1 MPTQPS
7 AGHAACPYRASSSAR
22 EISLY
27 LSPQVI
33 IRRTPCAPCF
43 YANLGGRLATNL
55 CCTDPVLCALA
66 LRAELAGTER
76 RAANLTELTPKQGQW
91 RFMTRL
97 FEFCRAMF
105 GIGLLLA
112 LAQVCG
118 AYSVLTHE
126 EVVDLLWKDNIQP
139 LLSKRFPAATPDDL
153 KKAHAFAYGGSVV
166 QDMGYYPFGNKYF
179 SDLTHYVRSG
189 DFVVNLINES
199 SDLNEYAF
207 ALGALAHYSA
217 DNLGHPT
224 VNQAVGLEFPKL
236 RRKFGNEV
244 TYADN
249 PKAHIRTEFGFDVT
263 QVAKN
268 RYTSDRYHDFIG
280 FEVSKPVLERAF
292 QDTYGI
298 PLSDVL
304 SKEDLAVG
312 TFRRAIGTIIPEMTR
327 VALVARKQEIVSETP
342 NFNARKFRYY
352 LSRANYQKEWGKGY
366 RRPGFGTR
374 LLAFFLK
381 FVPKVGPFKAL
392 DFKIPTHK
400 TEDLYIASVNHTL
413 DNYKS
418 LLREVDTKKL
428 SLPNTDFDTGRMTHT
443 GEYVLTDNAYAHLLD
458 QLAKKNF
465 DQVTPELRENILAF
479 YSDPSA
485 PNATKK
491 KSGAWEKTQDEVAK
505 LKAFTPPE
513 TPPIQTFPAIQ
524 SSPGPSQNAEEDF
537 PDDAQIF

>member
-1 MPTQPS
+1 
-7 AGHAACPYRASSSAR
+7 
-22 EISLY
+22 
-27 LSPQVI
+27 
-33 IRRTPCAPCF
+33 
-43 YANLGGRLATNL
+43 
-55 CCTDPVLCALA
+55 
-66 LRAELAGTER
+66 
-76 RAANLTELTPKQGQW
+76 
-91 RFMTRL
+91 MTRL
-97 FEFCRAMF
+97 FRFSRAMI
-105 GIGLLLA
+105 GLGLLLV
-112 LAQVCG
+112 LAQLCS

-139 LLSKRFPAATPDDL
+139 LLAKRFPDATADDF
-153 KKAHAFAYGGSVV
+153 KKAHAFAYGGSLV

-189 DFVVNLINES
+189 DFVVNLLNES

-224 VNQAVGLEFPKL
+224 INQAVGLEFPQL
-236 RRKFGNEV
+236 RRKFGKEV

-298 PLSDVL
+298 PLSDVI

-312 TFRRAIGTIIPEMTR
+312 TFRRAISTIIPEMTR

-352 LSRANYQKEWGKGY
+352 LSRASYQKEWGKGY
-366 RRPGFGTR
+366 RKPGFGTR
-374 LLAFFLK
+374 FLAFILK
-381 FVPKVGPFKAL
+381 FMPKVGPFKAL
-392 DFKIPTHK
+392 DFKIPTRK
-400 TEDLYIASVNHTL
+400 TEDLYIASVDHTL
-413 DNYKS
+413 DNYKG
-418 LLREVDTKKL
+418 LLREVGTKKL
-428 SLPNTDFDTGRMTHT
+428 SLPNTDFDTGRVTHA

-479 YSDPSA
+479 YADPSA

-491 KSGAWEKTQDEVAK
+491 KSDAWQKTQDQVAK
-505 LKAFTPPE
+505 LKAFTPQDAPS
-513 TPPIQTFPAIQ
+513 IQTSPAVQ
-524 SSPGPSQNAEEDF
+524 SAPGPSQDEEEFFSGDVQQMF
-537 PDDAQIF
+537 